1 MLAITTMK
9 LVTIVGMMPHL
20 DEVVQVCGESGLF
33 HPEDALTFFSDT
45 KGFSAVRE
53 ENPYSEPL
61 AQLKAAIQQAGGQ
74 AERTWPADLSES
86 DLLLYIQH
94 FRERAAA
101 SSDRITT
108 LLQKSET
115 LARDI
120 EQFEHLKGLD
130 VELSSLQSCRN
141 IKIRFGRLPA
151 ESYEKLDL
159 YSDDPYVLFFPGG
172 REKNYYWGMY
182 FAPLEFA
189 ADVDR
194 IFSGLYFERV
204 RLPAATGT
212 VEETLERLR
221 RELLETTHA
230 LEEARTQQA
239 TDWESEKKACL
250 SVYTSIH
257 RKEYLFGLRRY
268 AARYHEEFI
277 MTGWVPAD
285 DQKRFEALLRPIESV
300 SATFEKAQADTR
312 HTPPVKLKN
321 PRIFR
326 PFEFLVDMYGMPR
339 YGEIDPTG
347 FVAITYVLLFGV
359 MFGDL
364 GQGILVSI
372 VGYLMWK
379 LKKLDIG
386 RILIPCGISSACFG
400 LVYGSVF
407 GFEHVLD
414 PLYKALFGWEE
425 KPIEVMQSSTAT
437 TILLVSV
444 AVGILLIVVSMLLNV
459 YSAIRQKNWEA
470 ALFSPSGLAG
480 MVFYLSLILG
490 CVAQFLLGVP
500 VMNPAYILL
509 LIVLP
514 LILMFLREPLGK
526 LVARDPDWKPEDSI
540 GDFILQNFFEL
551 FETMLSYLSNTMSF
565 LRVGAF
571 VLVHAGMMMAVFALA
586 DLFGPFGYTVTAVIG
601 NGLVMVMEAT
611 LVAIQ
616 VMRLEFYEMFSRY
629 YIGDGQ
635 IFTPLSAEADS

>member
-1 MLAITTMK
+1 MAITTMK

-20 DEVVQVCGESGLF
+20 DDVMQVCGESGLF
-33 HPEDALTFFSDT
+33 HPEDARTFFSDT
-45 KGFSAVRE
+45 EEFSAVRE
-53 ENPYSEPL
+53 ENPYTEPL
-61 AQLKAAIQQAGGQ
+61 NQLKTAIQRAGGQ
-74 AERTWPADLSES
+74 PERTWPADLSEN
-86 DLLLYIQH
+86 DLLTYIQS
-94 FRERAAA
+94 FSERSAAEA
-101 SSDRITT
+101 DQITA
-108 LLQKSET
+108 LVSRGKT

-120 EQFEHLKGLD
+120 EQFEHLKGLN
-130 VELSSLQSCRN
+130 VELSSLQACQN
-141 IKIRFGRLPA
+141 IKVRFGRLPA

-159 YSDDPYVLFFPGG
+159 YGDNPYILFFPGG
-172 REKNYYWGMY
+172 KEKNYYWGMY

-189 ADVDR
+189 DDVDR
-194 IFSGLYFERV
+194 IFSGLYFERI
-204 RLPAATGT
+204 RIPAASGT
-212 VEETLERLR
+212 VEETLERLYH
-221 RELLETTHA
+221 EQEDNAHA
-230 LEEARTQQA
+230 LEEARMQQE
-239 TDWESEKKACL
+239 TNWEQEKKACL

-277 MTGWVPAD
+277 VTGWVPAP

-300 SATFEKAQADTR
+300 SATFEKAKADTR

-364 GQGILVSI
+364 GQGLLVALI
-372 VGYLMWK
+372 GWLMWK
-379 LKKLDIG
+379 FKKLDIG
-386 RILIPCGISSACFG
+386 RILVPCGISSACFG

-407 GFEHVLD
+407 GLEHLLD
-414 PLYKALFGWEE
+414 PLYKAVFGWEE
-425 KPIEVMQSSTAT
+425 KPIEVMDSSMAT
-437 TILLVSV
+437 NILLASV
-444 AVGILLIVVSMLLNV
+444 GVGLLLIVISMLLNI
-459 YSAIRQKNWEA
+459 YSSTRQRNWES
-470 ALFSPSGLAG
+470 ALFSASGVAG
-480 MVFYLSLILG
+480 LVFYLSLIIG

-500 VMNPAYILL
+500 VMNAAYILL

-526 LVARDPDWKPEDSI
+526 LVAREPDWKPESI

-586 DLFGPFGYTVTAVIG
+586 ELFGPVGYTVTAVIG

-635 IFTPLSAEADS
+635 VFTPLSAEADS